1 MLDILELWAKGE
13 SGSFDAD
20 MKKWSPYR
28 IDGSTSQTDRAGQIS
43 QFNDN
48 PFSKEHALFLLS
60 TRASGLGINLVGA
73 DTVIF
78 FDSDW
83 NPQMDLQAQ
92 DHTIEQEILKK
103 AKAKRVLE
111 SVVIKKGKFRNPIT
125 HAEIS
130 ENKTADENG
139 DLTLATTKVDVQAG
153 DDDEPLIGPSDLERL
168 LDRSNKGRKAASN
181 AKSQEQD
188 TKDENMSKEETKDLN
203 SADVSEPMPKEADT
217 DSKQASEDPTNPE
230 KEQDGQSV
238 PVNTDEGTTEN
249 VGKVDAKKSAT
260 NGQDTAPEM
269 STKPKSMTVSTDDVS
284 RSREEP
290 VDYLLQ
296 LSPEERER
304 DLRNQVTSL
313 NGKLVTS
320 FNRISD
326 LEDELSIAHNRI
338 LAHTTQIAELHKER
352 EQHLFA
358 LNTGLLV
365 EKAHVTAEMQRMMD
379 RVLDET
385 AQRGKAESDKTR
397 IEAEL
402 EELSASLFNEANK
415 MVAVERLERAR
426 AEEKS
431 AQLQAS
437 LLDTERVLAE
447 QQEMLKNLQLQLEKR
462 VPEEVPPEEPISKT
476 EPPPAPLDRTLYVQ
490 IQPYQEFIAFIRYLR
505 SLQHQLDPYVRLH
518 QRGLDWTLDPSI
530 TQSVGMGGGI
540 GGVVSPALSGQST
553 PVRHKDYPHLPASA
567 EQLVQLS
574 NQTSL
579 PFIRRAQEEDTE
591 PCLRFN
597 HAPGL
602 NWLSRRQASS
612 AMLDGSL
619 VIEPIFAGGVIQD
632 EAKIR
637 AEYGHL
643 PPTPCAM
650 CGLSLVNLTSY
661 VNPAPTDTGAT
672 KDGQHRRSLPSLFQ
686 SLRRSVSHIDRP
698 GSEAHDSG
706 SSFEANAVNT
716 SRLPIP
722 THYFRVSDSSSKYLV
737 CTQYCLQRLRAVY
750 GFWMFVRTLE
760 RAIVLEGKSSPD
772 LVGGTRIA
780 PGSPTVG
787 PLNETAQGA
796 KEAHKIQEEVEEVR
810 KEQAEKAAEAS
821 QDSETKAESEKTE
834 EDTKISQAEGE
845 TEEEEQDEFD
855 EAKET
860 AAEESSEGPGVET
873 PTASKTDKG
882 EDPTIPKLPMDEHE
896 HERDPEPAA
905 DTGSPSADAMRSVS
919 PGSPKSPAAAMPPPP
934 LPIRPTTAP
943 PSLPARVRTVRRS
956 FRPVADKATLTWEEN
971 LWVEIMRLKE
981 AMWKTRTGIDLES

>member
-1 MLDILELWAKGE
+1 MAR
-13 SGSFDAD
+13 GS
-20 MKKWSPYR
+20 
-28 IDGSTSQTDRAGQIS
+28 
-43 QFNDN
+43 
-48 PFSKEHALFLLS
+48 
-60 TRASGLGINLVGA
+60 
-73 DTVIF
+73 
-78 FDSDW
+78 
-83 NPQMDLQAQ
+83 
-92 DHTIEQEILKK
+92 
-103 AKAKRVLE
+103 
-111 SVVIKKGKFRNPIT
+111 
-125 HAEIS
+125 
-130 ENKTADENG
+130 
-139 DLTLATTKVDVQAG
+139 
-153 DDDEPLIGPSDLERL
+153 
-168 LDRSNKGRKAASN
+168 KGRKAASN
-181 AKSQEQD
+181 AKAQEQD
-188 TKDENMSKEETKDLN
+188 TKDETVNKEETNELDP
-203 SADVSEPMPKEADT
+203 ADASEPMPKEAEV

-230 KEQDGQSV
+230 KEQDVPSV
-238 PVNTDEGTTEN
+238 PAETDEAASVSAE
-249 VGKVDAKKSAT
+249 KADAEALSA
-260 NGQDTAPEM
+260 NAQKTAPES
-269 STKPKSMTVSTDDVS
+269 STEPKSMTASTDDVS

-290 VDYLLQ
+290 VDFLQQ

-338 LAHTTQIAELHKER
+338 LAHTTHIAELHKER

-431 AQLQAS
+431 AQLQTS

-447 QQEMLKNLQLQLEKR
+447 QQEMLKSLQLQLEKR
-462 VPEEVPPEEPISKT
+462 TPEEAPPEESAARV
-476 EPPPAPLDRTLYVQ
+476 EPPHAPLDRTLSVQ
-490 IQPYQEFIAFIRYLR
+490 IQPYQEFVAFIRYLR

-530 TQSVGMGGGI
+530 TQSMGMGGGI

-619 VIEPIFAGGVIQD
+619 VIEPIFAGGIIQD

-650 CGLSLVNLTSY
+650 CGLSLVNLTSH
-661 VNPAPTDTGAT
+661 VNPAPADTGAT

-698 GSEAHDSG
+698 GNEAHDSG

-722 THYFRVSDSSSKYLV
+722 THYFRVSDSSNKYLV

-780 PGSPTVG
+780 PDSPTVG
-787 PLNETAQGA
+787 PLNEGVQGA
-796 KEAHKIQEEVEEVR
+796 KEAHEIQEEVEEVR
-810 KEQAEKAAEAS
+810 KEQTEEAAQAS
-821 QDSETKAESEKTE
+821 KDRETKAEGGAEPAEE
-834 EDTKISQAEGE
+834 EDKKKNRGGDT
-845 TEEEEQDEFD
+845 TEDEDEDEFD

-860 AAEESSEGPGVET
+860 TMEEPGEGAVLET
-873 PTASKTDKG
+873 TAPSKTDQG
-882 EDPTIPKLPMDEHE
+882 DDPTMSKVPTDEHE
-896 HERDPEPAA
+896 HEPDSETAA
-905 DTGSPSADAMRSVS
+905 GTRKSSADAVRSVS

-956 FRPVADKATLTWEEN
+956 FRPIADKATLTWEEN

>member
-1 MLDILELWAKGE
+1 MARG
-13 SGSFDAD
+13 
-20 MKKWSPYR
+20 
-28 IDGSTSQTDRAGQIS
+28 
-43 QFNDN
+43 
-48 PFSKEHALFLLS
+48 
-60 TRASGLGINLVGA
+60 
-73 DTVIF
+73 
-78 FDSDW
+78 
-83 NPQMDLQAQ
+83 
-92 DHTIEQEILKK
+92 
-103 AKAKRVLE
+103 
-111 SVVIKKGKFRNPIT
+111 
-125 HAEIS
+125 
-130 ENKTADENG
+130 
-139 DLTLATTKVDVQAG
+139 
-153 DDDEPLIGPSDLERL
+153 
-168 LDRSNKGRKAASN
+168 NKGRKAASD
-181 AKSQEQD
+181 AKANEQD
-188 TKDENMSKEETKDLN
+188 TKGKPLNTEEPKETDSPEAPEPTTTET
-203 SADVSEPMPKEADT
+203 EADT
-217 DSKQASEDPTNPE
+217 KQASEDPTNPE
-230 KEQDGQSV
+230 KEQDEPPV
-238 PVNTDEGTTEN
+238 PATGEESTTAKADN
-249 VGKVDAKKSAT
+249 VDTEVPET
-260 NGQDTAPEM
+260 NAEKTAPE
-269 STKPKSMTVSTDDVS
+269 SAAEPKSTAVSSEEVPH
-284 RSREEP
+284 SREDP
-290 VDYLLQ
+290 VDFLLQ

-304 DLRNQVTSL
+304 DLRNQVTGL
-313 NGKLVTS
+313 NAKLVTS

-338 LAHTTQIAELHKER
+338 LAHTTHIAELHKER

-447 QQEMLKNLQLQLEKR
+447 QQEMLKSLQLKLEKQA
-462 VPEEVPPEEPISKT
+462 PEEVSSEESVTKA
-476 EPPPAPLDRTLYVQ
+476 EPAPAPMDRTLYVQ

-518 QRGLDWTLDPSI
+518 QRGLDWTLDPAI
-530 TQSVGMGGGI
+530 TQSMSMGGGI
-540 GGVVSPALSGQST
+540 SGVVSPALSGQST

-619 VIEPIFAGGVIQD
+619 VIEPIFGGGVIED

-643 PPTPCAM
+643 PPTPCTM
-650 CGLSLVNLTSY
+650 CGLSLVNLTSL
-661 VNPAPTDTGAT
+661 VNPPHSDTSAN

-686 SLRRSVSHIDRP
+686 SLRRSVSHIDKP
-698 GSEAHDSG
+698 GSETHDSG
-706 SSFEANAVNT
+706 SVNEANVVNT

-722 THYFRVSDSSSKYLV
+722 THYFRVSDSSNKYLV

-772 LVGGTRIA
+772 LVGGTRIV

-787 PLNETAQGA
+787 PMNEGVQGA
-796 KEAHKIQEEVEEVR
+796 KEAHEIQEEVEEIR
-810 KEQAEKAAEAS
+810 KEQAEDATEPAKEADVADVNAEPA
-821 QDSETKAESEKTE
+821 E
-834 EDTKISQAEGE
+834 EDDKKDTRGDA
-845 TEEEEQDEFD
+845 TEDEDEDEFD

-860 AAEESSEGPGVET
+860 TTEEASKDAEPETAPPETDNGDDPTMPKVPTDGHEHESNSEGPSKAET
-873 PTASKTDKG
+873 S
-882 EDPTIPKLPMDEHE
+882 
-896 HERDPEPAA
+896 
-905 DTGSPSADAMRSVS
+905 SADAMRSVT
-919 PGSPKSPAAAMPPPP
+919 PGSPTSPASTMPPPP
-934 LPIRPTTAP
+934 LPHRPTTAP
-943 PSLPARVRTVRRS
+943 PSLPARVRTIRRS
-956 FRPVADKATLTWEEN
+956 FRPIADKATLTWEES